1 MGVGRE
7 MSLWTDPAAI
17 LPALTGLAS
26 VVYYVMISRKQGKDT
41 EDIEQLAAYGF
52 NYFPMPKAIAWISE
66 VGVLVPHFPKVH
78 MKDMTKHKQH
88 KIENMEASVGEG
100 VLYE

>member
-1 MGVGRE
+1 

-26 VVYYVMISRKQGKDT
+26 VVYYVMVSRKQGKDT

-52 NYFPMPKAIAWISE
+52 NYFPMPKAIAWVSN
-66 VGVLVPHFPKVH
+66 VGMLVPHWPEVH
-78 MKDMTKHKQH
+78 MKDLTKHKTQ
-88 KIENMEASVGEG
+88 KLEDRVPAAGEG